1 MKRHFLLSVLSF
13 TAIFLIAGLQGC
25 TAITIPNPGDIAS
38 TPLGTESI
46 KLGMSKARVESIW
59 GKPDN
64 IRIEESKDSFKGQR
78 EVWFYNSP
86 QYARIAPPVNA
97 GYLSRSRKL
106 YFDGNNLI
114 DIQ

>member
-1 MKRHFLLSVLSF
+1 MKKLFLLSALYF
-13 TAIFLIAGLQGC
+13 AAIFTIAGLQGC

-78 EVWFYNSP
+78 GMVLQLP
-86 QYARIAPPVNA
+86 QYARIAPVNA

-106 YFDGNNLI
+106 YFDGNNLV

>member
-1 MKRHFLLSVLSF
+1 MKKLKYLLNIFAFLVLITS
-13 TAIFLIAGLQGC
+13 LCGC

-38 TPLGTESI
+38 TPLGTDSI
-46 KLGMSKARVESIW
+46 KLGMSKEKVESIW

-64 IRIEESKDSFKGQR
+64 IRMEESKDSFRGQR
-78 EVWFYNSP
+78 EVWFYSAP
-86 QYARIAPPVNA
+86 QYGRIVPPVNA

-106 YFDGNNLI
+106 YFDGNNLV